1 MKTNRVLHTSK
12 ISCCGMIA
20 ALLFVSALGSVQAKE
35 TKLEKCYGVVAKGQ
49 DDGLASGPNA
59 DVPGSSTVDY
69 DGNAFKLVPKGT
81 CKSITTPHGQG
92 SLTPIADRPP
102 KS

>member
-1 MKTNRVLHTSK
+1 MNTNRSSIGSRGVIVCL
-12 ISCCGMIA
+12 A
-20 ALLFVSALGSVQAKE
+20 ASLFFAFASNEARAQE

-59 DVPGSSTVDY
+59 DIPGSSTVDY
-69 DGNAFKLVPKGT
+69 DGNAYKWVQQGT
-81 CKSITTPHGQG
+81 CKTISTPHGAG
-92 SLTPIADRPP
+92 SLTPIPDRPP